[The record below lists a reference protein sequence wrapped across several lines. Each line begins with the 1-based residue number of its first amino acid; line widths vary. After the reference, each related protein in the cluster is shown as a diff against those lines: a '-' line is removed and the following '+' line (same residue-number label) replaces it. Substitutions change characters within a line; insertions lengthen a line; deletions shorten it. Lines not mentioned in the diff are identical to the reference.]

1 MSKRLRLGWFL
12 AALLIAQP
20 ALAVPQVTPSS
31 RVKRNV
37 VVRAAP
43 EIAAPRID
51 GLKPGEDA
59 LLDGEV
65 PGWYRIRLPDGRI
78 GFVSKS
84 WTIVTDSAGVAEAL
98 VSPAVKVHVIDVGTG
113 LAVFID
119 GPGFTMLYDGG
130 SQDDLASGN
139 DNRILA
145 YIQSV
150 HPGLQ
155 TLDHLVLSHPH
166 KDHLELLP
174 DILERLAV
182 RNVWD
187 SGTVNKTRGYCRFLK
202 KVELEPG
209 VQYHDAIASGGVH
222 EVNFTSKACKG
233 TVRISQAAM
242 MTADPV
248 ALAPGVSM
256 NILYRDASHHADPN
270 QNSVVV
276 RLVVGTKRVLLAG
289 DAEGGGRQAP
299 GSLPGPGSIE
309 GQLIACCSADL
320 RSDILIVGHHGSLTS
335 SRRAFLDKVGASIYV
350 ISSGPHPYS
359 KVVLPDA
366 DTVTELSG
374 RGQVLRTDFDDERCM
389 REDTEKVGP
398 DQDESPGGCDN
409 VVVSISAA
417 GAITAGYNRESD

>member
-1 MSKRLRLGWFL
+1 MSSFLRFVGPLVS
-12 AALLIAQP
+12 LLITQP
-20 ALAVPQVTPSS
+20 ALAVPQVTPSD
-31 RVKRNV
+31 RVKHNV
-37 VVRAAP
+37 VVRSSPATSAP
-43 EIAAPRID
+43 KIE
-51 GLKPGEDA
+51 GLEPGEDA

-65 PGWYRIRLPDGRI
+65 PGWYRIRLSDGRI
-78 GFVSKS
+78 GFVSKA
-84 WTIVTDSAGVAEAL
+84 WTIVIDSAGFPESL
-98 VSPAVKVHVIDVGTG
+98 VTPPLKVHVIDVGTG

-130 SQDDLASGN
+130 SQDDLATGN

-155 TLDHLVLSHPH
+155 AIDHLVLSHPH

-174 DILERLAV
+174 DVFDRLAI

-187 SGTVNKTRGYCRFLK
+187 SGAVNKTRGYCRFLK
-202 KVELEPG
+202 KVADEPG
-209 VQYHDAIASGGVH
+209 VLYHDAIASGGVH
-222 EVNFTSKACKG
+222 EVKFTSKACAG
-233 TVRISQAAM
+233 AVRINQAAM

-248 ALAPGVSM
+248 SLAPGVTM
-256 NILYRDASHHADPN
+256 TVLYRDATHHADPN
-270 QNSVVV
+270 ENSVVV
-276 RLVVGTKRVLLAG
+276 RLDVGTKRVLLAG
-289 DAEGGGRQAP
+289 DAEGGGRQPP
-299 GSLPGPGSIE
+299 GSLPVPGSIE
-309 GQLIACCSADL
+309 GTLAACCAADL

-366 DTVTELSG
+366 ANVTELSS
-374 RGQVLRTDFDDERCM
+374 RGQLFRTDIDDERCT

-409 VVVSISAA
+409 VVISISAA
-417 GAITAGYNRESD
+417 GTITAGYNRDSD